1 MKPMGRCLGAY
12 MVMPASVM
20 PYDDTIFCASRDASR
35 RSDTEYVEGP
45 SSSKTCNAATHD
57 RSCSAGG
64 LARLHLQVSQVE
76 LHVFL
81 LDKGIFAGRLGRGQ
95 RIALSADSR

>member
-45 SSSKTCNAATHD
+45 SSSKTYKAATHD
-57 RSCSAGG
+57 HALQKG
-64 LARLHLQVSQVE
+64 LQDFVCRCP
-76 LHVFL
+76 
-81 LDKGIFAGRLGRGQ
+81 R
-95 RIALSADSR
+95 